1 VGFILM
7 FCKYEQFAF
16 TINPIRSL
24 QLKGWNMKTDA
35 AWDESSQEYVMPCA
49 EAVLMATMALMTG
62 HAQNKNEQHLQW
74 MARKIGANLEVL
86 ASHPGLS
93 EGLRKALKRLVVP
106 WAQQSAA
113 QDLGAESKLDS
124 AKFLPA
130 VTVIQ

>member
-1 VGFILM
+1 MGFILI
-7 FCKYEQFAF
+7 FYKYEQFAF
-16 TINPIRSL
+16 TIKPIRSL

-35 AWDESSQEYVMPCA
+35 AWDESNQEYVMPCA

-93 EGLRKALKRLVVP
+93 EGFRKALKRLVVP

-113 QDLGAESKLDS
+113 PDFGSRVEA
-124 AKFLPA
+124 
-130 VTVIQ
+130 